1 MTERNV
7 GQRGE
12 PVEET
17 DQATAAGGQSAA
29 RRGTESSDEVWRDPD
44 RLPLDELS
52 SAMAVYSAD
61 GQVDDVTG
69 GDAGAEA
76 EFGHG
81 PQPRTEEQDRPSPEG
96 RSGPL

>member
-1 MTERNV
+1 MTERNA
-7 GQRGE
+7 GRRGE

-17 DQATAAGGQSAA
+17 DETTPAG
-29 RRGTESSDEVWRDPD
+29 RPDRGRAEPSDGVWRDPEQ
-44 RLPLDELS
+44 LSLGELS
-52 SAMAVYSAD
+52 NALAVYSAD

-69 GDAGAEA
+69 GEAGAEA

-81 PQPRTEEQDRPSPEG
+81 PRPRTEERERPSPEG